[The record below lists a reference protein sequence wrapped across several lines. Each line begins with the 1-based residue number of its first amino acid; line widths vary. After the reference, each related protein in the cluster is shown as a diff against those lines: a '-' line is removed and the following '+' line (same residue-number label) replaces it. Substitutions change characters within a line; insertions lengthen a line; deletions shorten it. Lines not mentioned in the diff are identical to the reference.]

1 MATHRARVTRCGKR
15 ELRWGQ
21 KTYVMGIIN
30 VTPDSFSGDG
40 LAGQVERAVA
50 QAKAFAAEGADI
62 LDVGA
67 ESTRPKAAPVDADV
81 ETRRLMPVLKRLVVE
96 VDLPIS
102 VDTYKAEVAA
112 EALAAGASMLNDVW
126 GLQRDPRLAE
136 LAARHGV
143 PIVLMHNQQGTA
155 YRDLIP
161 DVLASL
167 RWSIDR
173 ARRAGVPEENI
184 IIDPGFGFGKTA
196 EQNLEV
202 LRRLEEI
209 KGLGYPLLLGTSRK
223 STIGLVL
230 DLPVDQRVEGTAATV
245 AIGIAKGADIV
256 RVHDVKAMARV
267 ARMADAIVRGWTAP
281 R

>member
-1 MATHRARVTRCGKR
+1 MATHHARVTRCGGR
-15 ELRWGQ
+15 ELRWGD

-40 LAGQVERAVA
+40 LGGQVERAIA

-67 ESTRPKAAPVDADV
+67 ESTRPRAMPVDAG
-81 ETRRLMPVLKRLVVE
+81 EELRRLMPVVRRLTAE
-96 VDLPIS
+96 VDLPVS

-112 EALAAGASMLNDVW
+112 EALAAGVSMLNDVW
-126 GLQRDPRLAE
+126 GLRRNRRLAE
-136 LAARHGV
+136 LAAARGV

-167 RWSIDR
+167 RWSVDQ
-173 ARRAGVPEENI
+173 ARSAGVPEENI
-184 IIDPGFGFGKTA
+184 IIDPGFGFGKTP
-196 EQNLEV
+196 EQNLEI
-202 LRRLEEI
+202 LRHLEEI
-209 KGLGYPLLLGTSRK
+209 KALGYPLLLGTSRK
-223 STIGLVL
+223 SAIGIVL
-230 DLPVDQRVEGTAATV
+230 DLPVDQRLEGTAATV
-245 AIGIAKGADIV
+245 ALGIAGGVDIV